1 MSPFNVIMMR
11 TFISTN
17 ISDTVIEAARIDGES
32 EFGILFRIVLPMS
45 APILA
50 TVGLFSGL
58 GYWNDWMN
66 GLYYINND
74 RLYGIQ
80 VLLMKILR
88 NLDSLRQNAAGAT
101 GELGALPSVSI
112 RMAIAVVGI
121 LPVMAAYPFLQ
132 KYFVKGISIGAVK
145 G

>member
-58 GYWNDWMN
+58 GYWNDWIRS
-66 GLYYINND
+66 GRT
-74 RLYGIQ
+74 RLAPPESWGRCRRY
-80 VLLMKILR
+80 
-88 NLDSLRQNAAGAT
+88 
-101 GELGALPSVSI
+101 PSAWPS
-112 RMAIAVVGI
+112 R
-121 LPVMAAYPFLQ
+121 
-132 KYFVKGISIGAVK
+132 
-145 G
+145 